1 MTKSEV
7 LQVAQV
13 INKRMVGLGYR
24 IAGLEEND
32 YNPNSKVLAS
42 FLRYLDVPTFS
53 HELLK

>member
-1 MTKSEV
+1 
-7 LQVAQV
+7 
-13 INKRMVGLGYR
+13 MVGLGYR